1 MFFFFV
7 FFGGGSKFLQYMLC
21 KKKQYLNMKKKTYIF
36 AHMSVK
42 PKEGGG
48 AKALADMT
56 AKNVSFFQTAPLI
69 DNQYVY
75 I

>member
-1 MFFFFV
+1 MFLWW
-7 FFGGGSKFLQYMLC
+7 GGGGNICFA
-21 KKKQYLNMKKKTYIF
+21 KKKQYLNMKKKNCIF

-69 DNQYVY
+69 DNQYIY